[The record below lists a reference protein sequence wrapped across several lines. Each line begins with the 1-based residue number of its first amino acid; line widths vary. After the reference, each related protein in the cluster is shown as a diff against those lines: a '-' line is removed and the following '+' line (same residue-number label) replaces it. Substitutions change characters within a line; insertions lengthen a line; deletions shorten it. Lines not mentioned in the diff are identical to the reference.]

1 MLGSAMEG
9 FLYESLASELG
20 QAIARGSL
28 RAGDR
33 LPSVRRLAE
42 ERSCS
47 VSTVLEAY
55 LRLENAGL
63 IEVRPKS
70 GHFVRRRAHEVVVE
84 PRAARACSRPSKV
97 TVNDAYSEIL
107 AALRAPG
114 GYDRHLRRLRASL
127 ETNVERYREA
137 IMAEF
142 PEGTRG
148 SAPRGGFVLW
158 VELPPHVDA
167 LALHQQPLRRG
178 IVIAP
183 GPLFS
188 ARPRFHNFVKLS
200 EVSKSKKQNQNRLR
214 TG

>member
-20 QAIARGSL
+20 QAIERGSL

-70 GHFVRRRAHEVVVE
+70 GHFVRRRALVGGVE
-84 PRAARACSRPSKV
+84 PGAARGGARLSKGSV
-97 TVNDAYSEIL
+97 MEEEFEFV
-107 AALRAPG
+107 AAMCVP
-114 GYDRHLRRLRASL
+114 
-127 ETNVERYREA
+127 V
-137 IMAEF
+137 
-142 PEGTRG
+142 
-148 SAPRGGFVLW
+148 
-158 VELPPHVDA
+158 
-167 LALHQQPLRRG
+167 
-178 IVIAP
+178 
-183 GPLFS
+183 
-188 ARPRFHNFVKLS
+188 
-200 EVSKSKKQNQNRLR
+200 
-214 TG
+214 